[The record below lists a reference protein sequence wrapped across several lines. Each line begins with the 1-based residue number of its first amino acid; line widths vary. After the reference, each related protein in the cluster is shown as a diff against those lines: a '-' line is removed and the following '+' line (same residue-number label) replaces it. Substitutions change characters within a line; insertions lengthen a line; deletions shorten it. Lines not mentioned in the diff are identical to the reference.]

1 MEQPGL
7 EEVGGVFFEGGL
19 DLFHG
24 RIHESDGANH
34 DRRYGF
40 VAVSDRSH
48 DRSVVRVRPDV
59 AFIDGD
65 AG

>member
-1 MEQPGL
+1 M
-7 EEVGGVFFEGGL
+7 FFEGGF
-19 DLFHG
+19 DLLHG

-40 VAVSDRSH
+40 VAVSDRSN
-48 DRSVVRVRPDV
+48 DRSVVRVRPDI